1 VEGQQSEADEVITTR
16 DDNWCRTHDEVR
28 DLLTYAVPGA
38 RVTLTPV
45 ALPGS
50 AVRNAGARRYE
61 VTVPRIG
68 VELPPTADTYTLP
81 CRAEP
86 LARRARELADY
97 ALRA

>member
-1 VEGQQSEADEVITTR
+1 MRA
-16 DDNWCRTHDEVR
+16 
-28 DLLTYAVPGA
+28 A
-38 RVTLTPV
+38 
-45 ALPGS
+45 GS
-50 AVRNAGARRYE
+50 RRFE

-86 LARRARELADY
+86 LIRRARELADY

>member
-1 VEGQQSEADEVITTR
+1 MITTT
-16 DDNWCRTHDEVR
+16 DDNWCRTHDDVR
-28 DLLTYAVPGA
+28 DLLIYAVPGA

-50 AVRNAGARRYE
+50 TMRNAGSRRYE
-61 VTVPRIG
+61 VAVPRVG
-68 VELPPTADTYTLP
+68 RVLPPTADVYTLP

>member
-1 VEGQQSEADEVITTR
+1 MTVTAR
-16 DDNWCRTHDEVR
+16 DDEWCRTHEDVQQ
-28 DLLTYAVPGA
+28 LLTYAVPGA

-50 AVRNAGARRYE
+50 TMRAAGSRRYE
-61 VTVPRIG
+61 VKVPRIG
-68 VELPPTADTYTLP
+68 VEPPPTADVYTLP

-97 ALRA
+97 ALRI